1 MPEINFKKMKSI
13 SIWITMA
20 LLSSCQTNSKVPE
33 RNNTNTSIDLTE
45 QKKTLNKTIKF
56 LWREDKY
63 DEELKGTYNLI
74 TINTEFCKTITG
86 PEKAALAYVATFI
99 GNECSWDGKATAGRT
114 NLKCKILTALQLGYQ
129 CSEQHLGFL
138 RQWFRND
145 EKNVQK
151 LESCPTIP
159 DGATVQDTFD
169 EIILTVKGNQII
181 VSFKA
186 NGVNIREGRRWY
198 WTQSDYFE
206 FRENEIRWLKKEK
219 SPLTYETFKISAN

>member
-1 MPEINFKKMKSI
+1 MKSI
-13 SIWITMA
+13 SIGITLI
-20 LLSSCQTNSKVPE
+20 LLASCQTNSKVLE
-33 RNNTNTSIDLTE
+33 RSNEKASIDLTE
-45 QKKTLNKTIKF
+45 QKNETDKTIKF

-63 DEELKGTYNLI
+63 DKELKGTYNLI
-74 TINTEFCKTITG
+74 AINTEFCKTITG
-86 PEKAALAYVATFI
+86 AEKAALAYVATFI
-99 GNECSWDGKATAGRT
+99 GNECSWEGKATAGRT
-114 NLKCKILTALQLGYQ
+114 NLKCKILTALELGYQ

-145 EKNVQK
+145 EKIVK
-151 LESCPTIP
+151 ELESCPTIP

-169 EIILTVKGNQII
+169 EIILTVKGDRIK

-186 NGVNIREGRRWY
+186 NGVNIREGRRWH

-206 FRENEIRWLKKEK
+206 FRENDIRWLKKEK

>member
-1 MPEINFKKMKSI
+1 MKSI
-13 SIWITMA
+13 SIWITLI
-20 LLSSCQTNSKVPE
+20 LLASCQTSSKVLE
-33 RNNTNTSIDLTE
+33 GNNIKTRIDLTE
-45 QKKTLNKTIKF
+45 QKNVPNKTIKF
-56 LWREDKY
+56 LWREDQY
-63 DEELKGTYNLI
+63 DEELQGTYNLI
-74 TINTEFCKTITG
+74 TINTEFCKIITG

-145 EKNVQK
+145 EKSVQE

-169 EIILTVKGNQII
+169 EITLTVKGDKII

-186 NGVNIREGRRWY
+186 NGVNIREGRRWH

-206 FRENEIRWLKKEK
+206 FRENDIRWVKKEK

>member
-1 MPEINFKKMKSI
+1 MKSI
-13 SIWITMA
+13 SIWIA
-20 LLSSCQTNSKVPE
+20 LILLASCQTNSKVVE
-33 RNNTNTSIDLTE
+33 RNNTNTNIDLTE
-45 QKKTLNKTIKF
+45 QKNKTDKVIEF
-56 LWREDKY
+56 LWREDQY
-63 DEELKGTYNLI
+63 DEELKGIYNLI
-74 TINTEFCKTITG
+74 TINTEFCKIITE

-114 NLKCKILTALQLGYQ
+114 NLKCKILTALELGYQ
-129 CSEQHLGFL
+129 CSEKHLGFL

-145 EKNVQK
+145 EKIVQE

-169 EIILTVKGNQII
+169 EITLTVKGDQIV

-186 NGVNIREGRRWY
+186 HGVNIREGRRWR

-206 FRENEIRWLKKEK
+206 FRENEIHWLKKEK